1 MKKRKTKA
9 ARRQLLGIWTRVLAV
24 AERCITADREA
35 GLDVSDQLQVR
46 RLIKRRISRL
56 KRLINTPSLRL
67 KKNSLLPIGDRRH
80 NGLPSG
86 VENG

>member
-1 MKKRKTKA
+1 MKKKKTKA

-24 AERCITADREA
+24 AERCISDDREV

-56 KRLINTPSLRL
+56 KRLINAPSLRP
-67 KKNSLLPIGDRRH
+67 KRNSLLPPSDDRH